1 MSHAVHL
8 LPEFRVGWLFPH
20 NFFLSS
26 LHIYQRYG
34 ITPTSFNFISN
45 FSRSTEDLPLDPM
58 VGALRPSSLEVF
70 YLCILFLRLLTV
82 VDVALP
88 LQLKIGCSNNQVM
101 DWFRC
106 WYKFKTLIVR
116 LKLNVLFE
124 LITEEKVTLGELGL
138 HSQGAVACVPWV
150 TSVNVGCD
158 GRVMTHLLWQEGELP
173 WHYKLICLSQEG
185 VEWLLRRLLNWSN
198 LNGAVE
204 WENGQTLY
212 RICLFDCHV

>member
-1 MSHAVHL
+1 MGHAVHL
-8 LPEFRVGWLFPH
+8 LPEFRIGWLFPH
-20 NFFLSS
+20 NFFLSC

-34 ITPTSFNFISN
+34 ITPTTFNLVSN

-124 LITEEKVTLGELGL
+124 LIVEEKVALGEFWFY
-138 HSQGAVACVPWV
+138 SQSAVPCVSWLSPIDISCYRWV
-150 TSVNVGCD
+150 VG
-158 GRVMTHLLWQEGELP
+158 
-173 WHYKLICLSQEG
+173 Y
-185 VEWLLRRLLNWSN
+185 LLR
-198 LNGAVE
+198 
-204 WENGQTLY
+204 
-212 RICLFDCHV
+212 